1 MRTSKLDTSF
11 LDKLPDPVRTLPGF
25 VDYDRDLNCPTTY
38 ESHTF
43 FLHEERKGDGRLSAA
58 YLSVRHGAGREGW
71 RIALHLYNAL
81 EALVAA
87 GKEREAFLLCWGLVE
102 AIRTSAA
109 AARHETR
116 TEYAQA
122 FVDGR
127 LRKRKRRGQNIYKV
141 WIEPDHR
148 PEPTTAHEAIARRRA
163 TPRIE

>member
-1 MRTSKLDTSF
+1 MRTFRLDKNF
-11 LDKLPDPVRTLPGF
+11 LDKLPGPVRTLPGF
-25 VDYDRDLNCPTTY
+25 VDYDRDPRRPTTY

-43 FLHEERKGDGRLSAA
+43 FLHEERTGDGRLSTA
-58 YLSVRHGAGREGW
+58 YLSVRHGGGREGW
-71 RIALHLYNAL
+71 CIAWHLYDAL
-81 EALVAA
+81 QALLAA
-87 GKEREAFLLCWGLVE
+87 GKEREAFLLCWGLAE

-109 AARHETR
+109 ATRHETR

-127 LRKRKRRGQNIYKV
+127 LRKRKRRGQNAYKV
-141 WIEPDHR
+141 WIEPDDR